1 MLRAC
6 VGEAGSSSL
15 TFSTLQA
22 KIEPQAFTPFK
33 PLPSPQ
39 PSAAPF
45 PNHYACRHHPNTQ
58 AASFLSAYTAETA

>member
-45 PNHYACRHHPNTQ
+45 PNHYACRHHPNT
-58 AASFLSAYTAETA
+58 